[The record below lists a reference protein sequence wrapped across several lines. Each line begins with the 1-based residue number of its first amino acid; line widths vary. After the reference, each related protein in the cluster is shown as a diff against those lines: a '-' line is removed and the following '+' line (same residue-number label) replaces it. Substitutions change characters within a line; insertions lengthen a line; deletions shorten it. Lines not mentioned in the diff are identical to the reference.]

1 MDRRQLI
8 RHGLTGAATLA
19 LTPDVAR
26 AFEVAPRPNA
36 LQGRERPYLDCALL
50 ASRWLERTAVRTDAG
65 IHWSADPDRPAEVGY
80 DLYNGST
87 GVLPFWVELHAATKE
102 PRALEFVQG
111 SADHLVRALAS
122 VSRDDAGL
130 YTGLAGMGWALGRAY
145 RATGDL
151 DHRDGARRALELVE
165 AAARREGDGAA
176 NARVRWAD
184 STDIISGS
192 AGTGLYLLWANR
204 ELGSDGAL
212 ALARQAGRALI
223 ADAQTVADGQLRWK
237 VNATIAREYPN
248 FSHGTAGVAY
258 FLAKLHERTRDP
270 EFLAAALDGARY
282 LQAIATPTA
291 NDGRMVHHSTPG
303 NEQLFYLSWCHG
315 PAGTARLFHA
325 LGRITGD
332 AAHER
337 YVDQL
342 TAATIAMRVPE
353 RSPGFWNNVS
363 QCCGNCGVSEYF
375 VARHGLAR
383 DAAALAFAERV
394 AQVTIARGTKEGDG
408 MKWVQAEN
416 RTSPDAVVAQT
427 GLMQGAAGVG
437 LAMLHLD
444 GAISGRR
451 RAVVL
456 PDDPFA

>member
-1 MDRRQLI
+1 
-8 RHGLTGAATLA
+8 
-19 LTPDVAR
+19 
-26 AFEVAPRPNA
+26 
-36 LQGRERPYLDCALL
+36 
-50 ASRWLERTAVRTDAG
+50 
-65 IHWSADPDRPAEVGY
+65 
-80 DLYNGST
+80 
-87 GVLPFWVELHAATKE
+87 
-102 PRALEFVQG
+102 
-111 SADHLVRALAS
+111 
-122 VSRDDAGL
+122 VSRADAGL
-130 YTGLAGMGWALGRAY
+130 YTGLAGMSWALGRAY
-145 RATGDL
+145 RVTGDVT
-151 DHRDGARRALELVE
+151 HREAAMRALVMVVE
-165 AAARREGDGAA
+165 AARFAREGSPEAE
-176 NARVRWAD
+176 VRWAD

-192 AGTGLYLLWANR
+192 AGTGLYLLWAHR
-204 ELGSDGAL
+204 ELGSEQAL
-212 ALARQAGRALI
+212 ELARQAGRALI
-223 ADAQTVADGQLRWK
+223 ADAQSVAPGQLRWK

-258 FLAKLHERTRDP
+258 FLAKLHERTRDQ
-270 EFLAAALDGARY
+270 EVLEAALSGARY

-383 DAAALAFAERV
+383 DAGALAFAERV
-394 AQVTIARGTKEGDG
+394 AQDTIARGTKDGDG

-456 PDDPFA
+456 PDDPFV